1 MKTDEIAKVLWELSI
16 EFVNNNNTMIGK
28 YTYEDLIGE
37 LYMAARRR
45 NIIGDLQLFEA
56 NAVENYTEA
65 VFQFSPNYLN
75 RETEMMSNGMEN
87 IKWKLLLLH
96 PIEREEFIDEDKEEI
111 QNEIIEKIATS
122 KVEIIHYEEAKE
134 FDLNTLLN
142 SISRD

>member
-1 MKTDEIAKVLWELSI
+1 MKKDEIAKVLWELSI